1 LRRHGGQ
8 VRFASENVMD
18 NDAVIERD
26 GTLLAPAWLGPAKL
40 FVLRRGRAYQ
50 FGIFALTAGELLFAA
65 GAHLLVQIS
74 RAEATIGWPGHLLD
88 AGLFVQTA
96 TARYSICFFMPFT
109 DAPAPNLHSVP
120 DAASVLSGV
129 SALGFLAWQD
139 GPGAAVVTGLVKVAA
154 AAGGRKQG
162 RRAADR
168 VRAALTG

>member
-1 LRRHGGQ
+1 
-8 VRFASENVMD
+8 
-18 NDAVIERD
+18 
-26 GTLLAPAWLGPAKL
+26 
-40 FVLRRGRAYQ
+40 
-50 FGIFALTAGELLFAA
+50 
-65 GAHLLVQIS
+65 
-74 RAEATIGWPGHLLD
+74 
-88 AGLFVQTA
+88 
-96 TARYSICFFMPFT
+96 MPFT

-139 GPGAAVVTGLVKVAA
+139 GPGAAVVTDLVKVAA